1 MLETLPPRFVPTR
14 EALRALACYVVAP
27 ARKAATGRIGL
38 RPTGDGFGT
47 PPFDDGTRI
56 VVRGDEL
63 LREPGGGIEI
73 TTLRTAAAFLGVGLA
88 PDPGVGH
95 DLPPF
100 EPDAPLDVDAGAS
113 FALGAWYAFGQAL
126 LDDLPGL
133 GSVVTVSEAQLWPE
147 HFDLAV
153 IVGVDGGRMVNIG
166 ASAGDGWSDDP
177 YVYLGPH
184 DVTGL
189 DDPFWNAPFG
199 ATIAHRALRTAAD
212 PVAAALELVET
223 GLALL
228 DWA

>member
-1 MLETLPPRFVPTR
+1 MLEPLPPRFAPTR
-14 EALRALACYVVAP
+14 EALRTLACYVVAP
-27 ARKAATGRIGL
+27 ARKAVTGRIGL

-63 LREPGGGIEI
+63 RREPGGGTRI
-73 TTLRTAAAFLGVGLA
+73 TTLREAADFLGVDLM

-100 EPDAPLDVDAGAS
+100 APDAPLEVDATAS
-113 FALGAWYAFGQAL
+113 LALGGWYAFGQQV
-126 LDDLPGL
+126 LDGLAGL
-133 GSVVTVSEAQLWPE
+133 GAVVSVSEAQLWPE

-153 IVGVDGGRMVNIG
+153 VAEAGGGRAVNVG
-166 ASAGDGWSDDP
+166 ASPGDGWSDDP

-184 DVTGL
+184 HIAGL

-199 ATIAHRALRTAAD
+199 ATIAHRTLAVSAD
-212 PVAAALELVET
+212 PLAAALDLVAT

-228 DWA
+228 DRA